1 LKETEY
7 RGRRMAIQQQTNEIS
22 FDTRNGVTVLDIRG
36 DITAFSE
43 ATLNEAYRNVTG
55 QGVVRLLLKMAS
67 DAYINSG
74 GIAVLIQ
81 ILAQTKRN
89 RQLIGITGVS
99 DHFKKIFAMVGIT
112 KFATIYPTFEEALAK
127 MAAAAV

>member
-1 LKETEY
+1 MQNK
-7 RGRRMAIQQQTNEIS
+7 NEIKLEKHG
-22 FDTRNGVTVLDIRG
+22 DVMLLDIEG

-43 ATLNEAYRNVTG
+43 PFLNEAYKNANNEGAAKILLQVG
-55 QGVVRLLLKMAS
+55 Q

-89 RQLIGITGVS
+89 NQNIGITGLS
-99 DHFKKIFAMVGIT
+99 EHFKKIFNMVGIT
-112 KFATIYPTFEEALAK
+112 KFAAIHETVEDALDALS
-127 MAAAAV
+127 AG